1 MTTITQ
7 TTSQVTTGA
16 AAPSSAE
23 KASMDYDAFLQL
35 FIAQMKNQDP
45 MNPNDP
51 TQSLAQLASFSNVE
65 QSIKLNEK
73 LDRLIAVSD
82 TTLASA
88 IIGRQMSNLDDSIS
102 GVVVSVENGPTGLS
116 AILDS
121 GATLLLSDGYRL
133 TGHE

>member
-7 TTSQVTTGA
+7 TTPKTMPSAT
-16 AAPSSAE
+16 APSASE

-73 LDRLIAVSD
+73 LDRLIAASD

-88 IIGRQMSNLDDSIS
+88 IIGRQMSNLDESIS
-102 GVVVSVENGPTGLS
+102 GVVVSVENGPDGLS

-121 GATLLLSDGYRL
+121 GETLLLSDGYRL
-133 TGHE
+133 TAHE

>member
-73 LDRLIAVSD
+73 LDRLIAASD

-88 IIGRQMSNLDDSIS
+88 IIGRQMSNLDESIS
-102 GVVVSVENGPTGLS
+102 GVVVSVENGPDGLS

-121 GATLLLSDGYRL
+121 GETLLLSDGYKL
-133 TGHE
+133 TAHE